1 MRELFILMS
10 GDESMAKQFR
20 IINDKGDYHIL
31 DGDEELCYD
40 LCLAKFKSVVMV
52 YG

>member
-31 DGDEELCYD
+31 DGDDADIAEMINEYLKEEGD
-40 LCLAKFKSVVMV
+40 
-52 YG
+52 